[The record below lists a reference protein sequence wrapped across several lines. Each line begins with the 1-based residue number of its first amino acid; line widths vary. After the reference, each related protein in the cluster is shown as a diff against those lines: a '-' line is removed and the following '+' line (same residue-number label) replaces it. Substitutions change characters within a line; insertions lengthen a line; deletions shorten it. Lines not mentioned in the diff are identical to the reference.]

1 MILTLTLFYKIVIC
15 KSEMK
20 KFIKAVLHFLGRENE
35 TPWCHHRL
43 ENTNEMFKVI
53 HTNVY
58 STFRINPKFR
68 I

>member
-1 MILTLTLFYKIVIC
+1 
-15 KSEMK
+15 MK